1 MKNSIIKLLR
11 LFIGYFLYGLGI
23 VLTVNANQGLAPWS
37 VFHQGLAN
45 QLGITMGVAT
55 QVAGLVIL
63 ILDFIFG
70 ERLGWGTVGN
80 VIFIGTFIDLIMLN
94 NWIPIPES
102 IVVSYGMMLVGLIV
116 MALATYSYLSAQLG
130 AGPRDGL
137 MIAMTKR
144 INLSIGWIR
153 NIIEAVVLVAGY
165 FMGGSVGLGTLVMAV
180 LFGRFIQIVF
190 KLFKFDVRQVRH
202 HYIDQDFALLFNK
215 LKNRK
220 TEKFN

>member
-1 MKNSIIKLLR
+1 MKISIIKLLR

-55 QVAGLVIL
+55 QVVGLVIL
-63 ILDFIFG
+63 VLDFIFG

-102 IVVSYGMMLVGLIV
+102 IVVSYGMMLVGLVV

-130 AGPRDGL
+130 AGPRDGF

-144 INLSIGWIR
+144 TNLSVGWIR

-180 LFGRFIQIVF
+180 LFGRFIQLTF
-190 KLFKFDVRQVRH
+190 KIFKFDVRQVRH
-202 HYIDQDFALLFNK
+202 RYIDQDFALLYNR
-215 LKNRK
+215 LKNR
-220 TEKFN
+220 NNQ

>member
-1 MKNSIIKLLR
+1 MKISIIKLLR

-55 QVAGLVIL
+55 QVVGLVIL
-63 ILDFIFG
+63 VLDFIFG

-102 IVVSYGMMLVGLIV
+102 IVVSYGMMLVGLVV

-130 AGPRDGL
+130 AGPRDGF

-144 INLSIGWIR
+144 TNLSVGWIR
-153 NIIEAVVLVAGY
+153 NIIEAVVLIAGY

-180 LFGRFIQIVF
+180 LFGRFIQLTF
-190 KLFKFDVRQVRH
+190 KIFKFDVRQVRH
-202 HYIDQDFALLFNK
+202 RYIDQDFALLYNR
-215 LKNRK
+215 LKNR
-220 TEKFN
+220 NNQ

>member
-1 MKNSIIKLLR
+1 MKNSIIKVLR

-37 VFHQGLAN
+37 VFHQGISN
-45 QLGITMGVAT
+45 QFHVTMGVAT
-55 QVAGLVIL
+55 QVVGLVIL

-70 ERLGWGTVGN
+70 EGLGWGTVGN

-102 IVVSYGMMLVGLIV
+102 IVVSYGMMLVGLVV

-144 INLSIGWIR
+144 INLSVGWIR
-153 NIIEAVVLVAGY
+153 NMIEAVVLVAGY
-165 FMGGSVGLGTLVMAV
+165 FMGGSVGFGTVVMAV
-180 LFGRFIQIVF
+180 LFGRFIQLVF

-202 HYIDQDFALLFNK
+202 RYIDQDFALLFSKMKNK
-215 LKNRK
+215 KSN
-220 TEKFN
+220 

>member
-1 MKNSIIKLLR
+1 MKNTIIKLLR

-55 QVAGLVIL
+55 QVVGLVIL
-63 ILDFIFG
+63 VLDFIFG

-80 VIFIGTFIDLIMLN
+80 VVFIGTFIDLIMLN
-94 NWIPIPES
+94 KWIPIPDS
-102 IVVSYGMMLVGLIV
+102 IVVSYGMMLVGLVI

-130 AGPRDGL
+130 AGPRDGF

-144 INLSIGWIR
+144 TNLSVGWIR
-153 NIIEAVVLVAGY
+153 NIIEVFVLVAGY

-180 LFGRFIQIVF
+180 LFGRFIQFAF

-202 HYIDQDFALLFNK
+202 RYIDQDFALLFNK
-215 LKNRK
+215 MKNK
-220 TEKFN
+220 KSKE

>member
-45 QLGITMGVAT
+45 QLHITMGVAT
-55 QVAGLVIL
+55 QVVGLVIL
-63 ILDFIFG
+63 VLDFIFG

-102 IVVSYGMMLVGLIV
+102 IMVSYGMMLVGLVV

-130 AGPRDGL
+130 AGPRDGF

-144 INLSIGWIR
+144 INLSVGWIR
-153 NIIEAVVLVAGY
+153 NMIEVVVLIAGY
-165 FMGGSVGLGTLVMAV
+165 LMGGSVGLGTLVMAI
-180 LFGRFIQIVF
+180 LFGRLIQFTF

-202 HYIDQDFALLFNK
+202 RYIDQDFALLFNR
-215 LKNRK
+215 LKNGK
-220 TEKFN
+220 SE

>member
-1 MKNSIIKLLR
+1 MKVIIEKIIR
-11 LFIGYFLYGLGI
+11 LMLGYFLYGLGI

-37 VFHQGLAN
+37 VFHQGLSL
-45 QLGITMGVAT
+45 QFGITMGVAT
-55 QVAGLVIL
+55 QVVGLVI
-63 ILDFIFG
+63 IVLDIIFG

-80 VIFIGTFIDLIMLN
+80 VVFIGTFIDLIMLN
-94 NWIPIPES
+94 HWIPIPS
-102 IVVSYGMMLVGLIV
+102 NIYVSYAMMMVGLIV
-116 MALATYSYLSAQLG
+116 MAFATYSYLSAQMG

-153 NIIEAVVLVAGY
+153 NLIEVFVLIAGY
-165 FMGGSVGLGTLVMAV
+165 FMGGAVGLGTLVMAI

-202 HYIDQDFALLFNK
+202 RYIDQDIALWIGK
-215 LKNRK
+215 LKK
-220 TEKFN
+220 QPDKPK

>member
-45 QLGITMGVAT
+45 QLHITMGVAT
-55 QVAGLVIL
+55 QVVGLVIL
-63 ILDFIFG
+63 VLDFIFG

-80 VIFIGTFIDLIMLN
+80 VVFIGTFIDLIMLN

-102 IVVSYGMMLVGLIV
+102 IMVSYGMMLVGLVV

-144 INLSIGWIR
+144 INLSVGWIR
-153 NIIEAVVLVAGY
+153 NMIEAVVLVAGY
-165 FMGGSVGLGTLVMAV
+165 FMGGSVGLGTLVMAI
-180 LFGRFIQIVF
+180 LFGRFIQLVF

-202 HYIDQDFALLFNK
+202 RYIDQDFALLFNR
-215 LKNRK
+215 LKKGK
-220 TEKFN
+220 TE

>member
-1 MKNSIIKLLR
+1 MKTSIIKLLR

-55 QVAGLVIL
+55 QVVGLVIL
-63 ILDFIFG
+63 VLDFIFG

-102 IVVSYGMMLVGLIV
+102 IVVSYGMMLVGLVV

-130 AGPRDGL
+130 AGPRDGF

-144 INLSIGWIR
+144 TNLSVGWIR
-153 NIIEAVVLVAGY
+153 NIIEAVVLIAGY

-180 LFGRFIQIVF
+180 LFGRFIQITF

-202 HYIDQDFALLFNK
+202 RYIDQDFVLFFNK
-215 LKNRK
+215 IKNK
-220 TEKFN
+220 KSKE

>member
-1 MKNSIIKLLR
+1 MKTTIIKLLR

-23 VLTVNANQGLAPWS
+23 VLTINANQGLAPWS

-45 QLGITMGVAT
+45 QVGITIGVAT
-55 QVAGLVIL
+55 QVVGLVIL
-63 ILDFIFG
+63 VLDFIFG

-80 VIFIGTFIDLIMLN
+80 VVFIGTFIDLIMLN
-94 NWIPIPES
+94 NWIPIPDS
-102 IVVSYGMMLVGLIV
+102 IVVSYGMMLVGLVV

-144 INLSIGWIR
+144 INLSVGWIR
-153 NIIEAVVLVAGY
+153 NMIEAVVLVAGY

-180 LFGRFIQIVF
+180 LFGRFIQLVF

-202 HYIDQDFALLFNK
+202 RYIDQDFALIYNR
-215 LKNRK
+215 LKNR
-220 TEKFN
+220 NNQ

>member
-1 MKNSIIKLLR
+1 
-11 LFIGYFLYGLGI
+11 LYGLGI

-45 QLGITMGVAT
+45 QLHITMGVAT
-55 QVAGLVIL
+55 QVVGLVIL
-63 ILDFIFG
+63 VLDFIFG

-102 IVVSYGMMLVGLIV
+102 IMVSYGMMLVGLVV

-130 AGPRDGL
+130 AGPRDGF

-144 INLSIGWIR
+144 INLSVGWIR
-153 NIIEAVVLVAGY
+153 NMIEVVVLIAGY
-165 FMGGSVGLGTLVMAV
+165 LMGGSVGLGTLVMAI
-180 LFGRFIQIVF
+180 LFGRLIQFTF

-202 HYIDQDFALLFNK
+202 RYIDQDFALLFNR
-215 LKNRK
+215 LKNGK
-220 TEKFN
+220 SE